1 MLQDTSNPLRA
12 LRILQSLGEAIPHA
26 GGIIRAIAGIGIVIL
41 ETADRVR
48 VNREECKDIARRVA
62 EHIEVL
68 RVLGVNEDGDLDLAD
83 DVKLRL
89 QNYLT
94 VLKNVSK
101 TVERL
106 GTDSSSNRLGLP
118 KSSVQEETKDCIN
131 KLNEAYQLYI
141 FQFSIS
147 ADTKLSTLINC
158 MRALSLQLDTHSQ
171 TQSLVYTPHDPDAN
185 QPDAIRRIPSTN
197 LTITSSLSRIQK
209 KEYILYIESG
219 YLLDRFGERTAV
231 IARKFMSL
239 PTCTTNDGGGGNK
252 RKGKQKAVDEDVDEM
267 RGWKA
272 FDAEIEL
279 RRNLLNIHFARLLG
293 ISLPSSRTKIIILS
307 ASTGTGAAAG
317 QGAVIAYDYLRGLP
331 GLEYLHE
338 HIRIVR
344 PLLLRDMCEF
354 AVRVSNL
361 SVYISIKIEV

>member
-68 RVLGVNEDGDLDLAD
+68 RVLGVNEDGDLDLSE

-106 GTDSSSNRLGLP
+106 GGESSKRLP
-118 KSSVQEETKDCIN
+118 RMSVQDETNVCIN

-171 TQSLVYTPHDPDAN
+171 TQSLVYTPHNPDAN

-219 YLLDRFGERTAV
+219 YLLDRGERKAV
-231 IARKFMSL
+231 IARKFISVS
-239 PTCTTNDGGGGNK
+239 TSHGGGGEGK
-252 RKGKQKAVDEDVDEM
+252 QKGKGKQKEVEVEVDDDSDVGVDEM

-272 FDAEIEL
+272 FDAEIEF

-293 ISLPSSRTKIIILS
+293 ISVPSSRTKIIILS
-307 ASTGTGAAAG
+307 TGAG
-317 QGAVIAYDYLRGLP
+317 EGAVIAYEYLQSLP

-338 HIRIVR
+338 HIRI
-344 PLLLRDMCEF
+344 MCEF
-354 AVRVSNL
+354 AVRPFRLPYWRRVNG
-361 SVYISIKIEV
+361 YTT